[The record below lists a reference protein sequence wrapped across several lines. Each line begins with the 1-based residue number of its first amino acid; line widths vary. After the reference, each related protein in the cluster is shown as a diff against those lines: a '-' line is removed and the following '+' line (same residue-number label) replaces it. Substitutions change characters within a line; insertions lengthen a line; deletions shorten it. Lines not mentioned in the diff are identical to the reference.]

1 MAMDDGR
8 HPRASYADIEALPP
22 HILGELIRGRLYT
35 HARPALRH
43 LHGASRLNLLL
54 GRHYAEEIGSNGGWW
69 FLEEPELHLLDD
81 VVIPDLAGWRVERV
95 PHLPDV
101 AYYTMPP
108 DWVCEVLSPSTAMI
122 DRTIKMPLYAK
133 AGVSHLWLLDPALR
147 TLEVFAREGAR
158 WLLLGVHAEDT
169 RVRAEPF
176 SAIELNLDVLWLRS
190 R

>member
-1 MAMDDGR
+1 MGEPDKINLQA
-8 HPRASYADIEALPP
+8 ALE
-22 HILGELIRGRLYT
+22 G
-35 HARPALRH
+35 
-43 LHGASRLNLLL
+43 
-54 GRHYAEEIGSNGGWW
+54 
-69 FLEEPELHLLDD
+69 
-81 VVIPDLAGWRVERV
+81 AGWRVERV